1 MAYKVERNNATGA
14 LGCHFE
20 HGGHKYFA
28 RVRYVPLSWYTE
40 CTIYSEDVLDLA
52 WGRWHVP
59 VTKEGLISCIEEFV
73 RMKEERK

>member
-1 MAYKVERNNATGA
+1 MLEMQKKHGI
-14 LGCHFE
+14 GE
-20 HGGHKYFA
+20 HM
-28 RVRYVPLSWYTE
+28 E

-52 WGRWHVP
+52 WGKWNVP